1 MLYLLTTSWEWF
13 AVALFTGLVV
23 GWLTTT
29 HEKDQP
35 FSGRGAV
42 VATILLV
49 AGGFLLANLQT
60 IPGRA
65 GLLLEIA
72 LLIVSAYGLG
82 LPLGGGARLLTATAD
97 PSARAKRKPPIVVV
111 RGRPH
116 EEAAPPSEPVEQI
129 TPAPAPEPTRP
140 APPAAPPIA
149 ARRVEP
155 ALRETV
161 APATPVETVKKLPG
175 LRPDGLPQ
183 PRGGIPDDLAKIK
196 GVGPKSVE
204 KLHALG
210 VYHFDQI
217 AAWTPDNVKWISG
230 SLAVPGRIERGRWVA
245 QAKEL
250 AGAGHAETAPD
261 EVAAQAK

>member
-1 MLYLLTTSWEWF
+1 MLYLLTAFWEWF
-13 AVALFTGLVV
+13 AVALFIGLVV

-29 HEKDQP
+29 REKDRE

-42 VATILLV
+42 ATAIFLV

-60 IPGRA
+60 VPGRA
-65 GLLLEIA
+65 GLLLETA

-82 LPLGGGARLLTATAD
+82 LPLGGGAKLLTAAAL
-97 PSARAKRKPPIVVV
+97 PSAPAKKKPPLVVV
-111 RGRPH
+111 RGAPLEDDERRP
-116 EEAAPPSEPVEQI
+116 EPVRQAPP
-129 TPAPAPEPTRP
+129 TPAPSRQIPPPPPPVFAEPTPLEAP
-140 APPAAPPIA
+140 APQAPAAPA
-149 ARRVEP
+149 EKS
-155 ALRETV
+155 
-161 APATPVETVKKLPG
+161 KKLPG
-175 LRPDGLPQ
+175 LQPAGLPQ
-183 PRGGIPDDLAKIK
+183 PRDGTPDDLAKIK

-217 AAWTPDNVKWISG
+217 AAWTPENVKWISG

-250 AGAGHAETAPD
+250 ASAGHAATAHD
-261 EVAAQAK
+261 DVSAQAQ